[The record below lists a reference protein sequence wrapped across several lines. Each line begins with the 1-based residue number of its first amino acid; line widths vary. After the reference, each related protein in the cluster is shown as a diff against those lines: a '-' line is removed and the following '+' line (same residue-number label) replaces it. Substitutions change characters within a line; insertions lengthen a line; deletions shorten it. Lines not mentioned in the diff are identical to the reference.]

1 MQSVVSGGFFFLN
14 NKQQLEY
21 LLRIRKIREV
31 MVVKDNIHLT
41 YKYKNRNQAFKQV
54 ENLQDKIIN
63 HVIDDV
69 LFGNV
74 GELKNIE
81 KTTSKI
87 INDTLVNERKRI
99 HRIDD
104 RFVNH
109 AVKSNAEIF
118 SGFFNNRLNNINS
131 SLQLRI
137 EEELRKNR
145 IRNLSDSEIRK
156 ILSEKYAD
164 TGKARL
170 KNIVKD
176 SIHTNE
182 SNISFIQ
189 ALNEG
194 YSYKV
199 WMNGRSKG
207 KTRPWHR
214 ARIIDSVPID
224 EYFDIYGSYHAELM
238 YPGDLNGGAENVA
251 NCRCWL
257 RYTNRTPSNL
267 KNKSSFNIHPNSYLY
282 GKNNGGIKQNA
293 LKVTSKIK
301 NKITRTISNIGNTIK
316 NTGSK
321 ITEKVKRK
329 TILINNSSK
338 PKQNLK
344 MDFSKFELNESITK
358 FSKDKNKAVKID
370 DKTVCGVGESPKDK
384 LAFEYEYGIKKE
396 DLTSKEY
403 KFIKLYSDDGY
414 SSLNNYFRE
423 IKGRLNP
430 IKRWRIKRKYSKLW
444 DDDLANSEHYISFN
458 EAIKSSKSVF
468 NKGKILEED
477 LVVVRRQKTSM
488 TKYVELDNYHSDSFL
503 SVSISE
509 NVKPEEYG
517 PYINYIVLLKG
528 IKILYIE
535 GITETPGEFE
545 ILFDKN
551 VDLRLVREKSEF
563 ITHWEM
569 I

>member
-1 MQSVVSGGFFFLN
+1 MN

-69 LFGNV
+69 LYGNV
-74 GELKNIE
+74 DELKNIE

-109 AVKSNAEIF
+109 AVKSNTEMY
-118 SGFFNNRLNNINS
+118 SKFFNNRLNNIKY

-137 EEELRKNR
+137 EEELRKNS

-214 ARIIDSVPID
+214 ASIIDSVPID
-224 EYFDIYGSYHAELM
+224 EPFYVYHAEMM

-267 KNKSSFNIHPNSYLY
+267 KKKSSFNIPPTSYLH
-282 GKNNGGIKQNA
+282 GKNKGSVKQNG
-293 LKVTSKIK
+293 LRVNSKSG
-301 NKITRTISNIGNTIK
+301 NKITRTISTIGNKIK

-321 ITEKVKRK
+321 ITEKVKQTKKLVLIILR
-329 TILINNSSK
+329 TILK
-338 PKQNLK
+338 
-344 MDFSKFELNESITK
+344 
-358 FSKDKNKAVKID
+358 VK
-370 DKTVCGVGESPKDK
+370 
-384 LAFEYEYGIKKE
+384 L
-396 DLTSKEY
+396 
-403 KFIKLYSDDGY
+403 
-414 SSLNNYFRE
+414 
-423 IKGRLNP
+423 
-430 IKRWRIKRKYSKLW
+430 
-444 DDDLANSEHYISFN
+444 
-458 EAIKSSKSVF
+458 
-468 NKGKILEED
+468 
-477 LVVVRRQKTSM
+477 
-488 TKYVELDNYHSDSFL
+488 
-503 SVSISE
+503 
-509 NVKPEEYG
+509 
-517 PYINYIVLLKG
+517 
-528 IKILYIE
+528 
-535 GITETPGEFE
+535 
-545 ILFDKN
+545 
-551 VDLRLVREKSEF
+551 
-563 ITHWEM
+563 
-569 I
+569 

>member
-1 MQSVVSGGFFFLN
+1 MGGLFFLN

-104 RFVNH
+104 RFINH
-109 AVKSNAEIF
+109 AVKSNTEIY
-118 SGFFNNRLNNINS
+118 SKFFNNRLNNIKY

-137 EEELRKNR
+137 EEELRKNS

-214 ARIIDSVPID
+214 ARIIASVPID
-224 EYFDIYGSYHAELM
+224 EYFDIYGSYHAEMM

-267 KNKSSFNIHPNSYLY
+267 KNKSSFNIPSTSYLH

-293 LKVTSKIK
+293 LKVTSKIG
-301 NKITRTISNIGNTIK
+301 NKITRTISTIGNKIK

-321 ITEKVKRK
+321 ITEKVKQTKYNIDYSLENERPSKNKFKNKKIHVRNNSISIKRYEEFNVLKEHPFLSNKQLDFIYNHINRMCKQYISNIRLLPAKKNKNGRYVGGSVKVGSSKILIREVPNKHFTDYIK
-329 TILINNSSK
+329 TIHHEAGHILDHTIHNKYWGISNSDEWK
-338 PKQNLK
+338 EAFKL
-344 MDFSKFELNESITK
+344 
-358 FSKDKNKAVKID
+358 DKKHN
-370 DKTVCGVGESPKDK
+370 
-384 LAFEYEYGIKKE
+384 
-396 DLTSKEY
+396 
-403 KFIKLYSDDGY
+403 IKLNNKRNEQ
-414 SSLNNYFRE
+414 NNYFVSDYAKRKAE
-423 IKGRLNP
+423 EHINNGRL
-430 IKRWRIKRKYSKLW
+430 KQMY
-444 DDDLANSEHYISFN
+444 A
-458 EAIKSSKSVF
+458 
-468 NKGKILEED
+468 ED
-477 LVVVRRQKTSM
+477 
-488 TKYVELDNYHSDSFL
+488 FA
-503 SVSISE
+503 VSIGRYLDSQDY
-509 NVKPEEYG
+509 KFKEEF
-517 PYINYIVLLKG
+517 PNRCEV
-528 IKILYIE
+528 IE
-535 GITETPGEFE
+535 KYLNGG
-545 ILFDKN
+545 
-551 VDLRLVREKSEF
+551 
-563 ITHWEM
+563 
-569 I
+569 

>member
-1 MQSVVSGGFFFLN
+1 MN

-137 EEELRKNR
+137 EEELRKNS

-214 ARIIDSVPID
+214 ARIIASVPID

-267 KNKSSFNIHPNSYLY
+267 KKKSSFNIPPSSYLH
-282 GKNNGGIKQNA
+282 GRNKGSVKQNG
-293 LKVTSKIK
+293 LRVNSKSG
-301 NKITRTISNIGNTIK
+301 NKITRTISNIGNKIK
-316 NTGSK
+316 NIRTK
-321 ITEKVKRK
+321 ITEKIKQNILSLGNKFGSNFNKQFTIDENPDINIHEFDEIKVKRK
-329 TILINNSSK
+329 LRDTLPKEFSDESIDYILDVLKKRGNASIEYGQSFNYKTGKPLNRECKGIKDEVDIDMENVDLDQGEIATQHNHPSTGLRAPSGHDFFVAMGNTWEDYKVIISKNEIWVIEAKGRFDTKIRNTVYERLNEFAMNSMKKANSK
-338 PKQNLK
+338 NLEK
-344 MDFSKFELNESITK
+344 GTFERWEFLNESYGG
-358 FSKDKNKAVKID
+358 DVK
-370 DKTVCGVGESPKDK
+370 K
-384 LAFEYEYGIKKE
+384 
-396 DLTSKEY
+396 
-403 KFIKLYSDDGY
+403 
-414 SSLNNYFRE
+414 
-423 IKGRLNP
+423 
-430 IKRWRIKRKYSKLW
+430 
-444 DDDLANSEHYISFN
+444 
-458 EAIKSSKSVF
+458 
-468 NKGKILEED
+468 
-477 LVVVRRQKTSM
+477 
-488 TKYVELDNYHSDSFL
+488 
-503 SVSISE
+503 
-509 NVKPEEYG
+509 
-517 PYINYIVLLKG
+517 YINFIENINIYQV
-528 IKILYIE
+528 IL
-535 GITETPGEFE
+535 
-545 ILFDKN
+545 
-551 VDLRLVREKSEF
+551 
-563 ITHWEM
+563 
-569 I
+569 

>member
-1 MQSVVSGGFFFLN
+1 MSGGFFFLN

-109 AVKSNAEIF
+109 AVKSNTEIY
-118 SGFFNNRLNNINS
+118 SKFFNNRLNNIKY

-137 EEELRKNR
+137 EEELRKNS

-267 KNKSSFNIHPNSYLY
+267 KSKSSFNIPPTSYLH
-282 GKNNGGIKQNA
+282 GRNKGSVKQNG
-293 LKVTSKIK
+293 LRVNSKSG
-301 NKITRTISNIGNTIK
+301 NKITRTISNIGNKIK

-321 ITEKVKRK
+321 ITENIKRK
-329 TILINNSSK
+329 TMQINNSSK
-338 PKQNLK
+338 QNK
-344 MDFSKFELNESITK
+344 EVIIKESFSRDENKSVTVNGKTAYGVKETK
-358 FSKDKNKAVKID
+358 KDRDLFGDKYGVKEI
-370 DKTVCGVGESPKDK
+370 E
-384 LAFEYEYGIKKE
+384 FKKE
-396 DLTSKEY
+396 SNEL
-403 KFIKLYSDDGY
+403 KFIKLYSDEGFKA
-414 SSLNNYFRE
+414 LNRYLRE
-423 IKGRLNP
+423 VSGVWNP
-430 IKRWRIKRKYSKLW
+430 FKRRKLKKQYSKMW
-444 DDDLANSEHYISFN
+444 DDFLIGNKDYITFT
-458 EAIKSSKSVF
+458 EALKVGTNVF
-468 NKGKILEED
+468 KRGKILEED
-477 LVVVRRQKTSM
+477 IVVVRKQHFS
-488 TKYVELDNYHSDSFL
+488 LLNYAKNGIYINNSYL
-503 SVSISE
+503 STSISE
-509 NVKPEEYG
+509 NIEGYG
-517 PYINYIVLLKG
+517 QHINYIRIPKG
-528 IKILYIE
+528 LKILYIE
-535 GITETPGEFE
+535 WVTATPGEFE
-545 ILFDKN
+545 VLLPPGTIIEKVDILSDK
-551 VDLRLVREKSEF
+551 F
-563 ITHWEM
+563 ITWTVEE
-569 I
+569 

>member
-1 MQSVVSGGFFFLN
+1 MN

-41 YKYKNRNQAFKQV
+41 YKYKNRNKAFKQV
-54 ENLQDKIIN
+54 ETLQDKIIN

-81 KTTSKI
+81 KKTSKI
-87 INDTLVNERKRI
+87 INDTLLNERKRI
-99 HRIDD
+99 Y
-104 RFVNH
+104 RFNDNRFINH

-118 SGFFNNRLNNINS
+118 SGFFNNRLNKINS
-131 SLQLRI
+131 SLQLKI
-137 EEELRKNR
+137 GEELRKSSFK
-145 IRNLSDSEIRK
+145 NLSENEARK
-156 ILSEKYAD
+156 ILTEKYAD

-207 KTRPWHR
+207 KTRAWHR
-214 ARIIDSVPID
+214 AKFIASVPID

-267 KNKSSFNIHPNSYLY
+267 KKKSSFNIPSTSYLH
-282 GKNNGGIKQNA
+282 GKNKSRSNQNA

-301 NKITRTISNIGNTIK
+301 NKVTRTISTIGNKIK
-316 NTGSK
+316 NAGSK

-329 TILINNSSK
+329 TTPIKNKFESKFNKQFTIDEAPDINIYEFDKKKVKKKLRDTLPQEFSDASIEYVVDVLKKRGNASIEYGQSFNYKTGKPLNRECKGSKDEVDIDMTNVNLYQGEIATQHNHPSTGLRAPSAHDFFVAMSNVWEDYKIIISKKEIWVIEAKGKFDTKIRRDVCERLNEFANNSMRKANSK
-338 PKQNLK
+338 NLEK
-344 MDFSKFELNESITK
+344 GTFERWEFLNESYGE
-358 FSKDKNKAVKID
+358 DVK
-370 DKTVCGVGESPKDK
+370 K
-384 LAFEYEYGIKKE
+384 
-396 DLTSKEY
+396 
-403 KFIKLYSDDGY
+403 
-414 SSLNNYFRE
+414 
-423 IKGRLNP
+423 
-430 IKRWRIKRKYSKLW
+430 
-444 DDDLANSEHYISFN
+444 
-458 EAIKSSKSVF
+458 
-468 NKGKILEED
+468 
-477 LVVVRRQKTSM
+477 
-488 TKYVELDNYHSDSFL
+488 
-503 SVSISE
+503 
-509 NVKPEEYG
+509 
-517 PYINYIVLLKG
+517 YINFVDNISIYQVVL
-528 IKILYIE
+528 
-535 GITETPGEFE
+535 
-545 ILFDKN
+545 
-551 VDLRLVREKSEF
+551 
-563 ITHWEM
+563 
-569 I
+569 

>member
-1 MQSVVSGGFFFLN
+1 MKCSGWGFFFLN

-41 YKYKNRNQAFKQV
+41 YKYKNRNHAFKQV

-109 AVKSNAEIF
+109 AVKSNTEIY
-118 SGFFNNRLNNINS
+118 SKFFNNRLNNIKY

-137 EEELRKNR
+137 EEELRKNS

-214 ARIIDSVPID
+214 ASIIDSVPID
-224 EYFDIYGSYHAELM
+224 EPFYVYHAEMM

-257 RYTNRTPSNL
+257 RYTNKTPSNL
-267 KNKSSFNIHPNSYLY
+267 KSKSSFNIPPNSYLY
-282 GKNNGGIKQNA
+282 GKNKSSSNQNA

-301 NKITRTISNIGNTIK
+301 NKVTRTISNIK
-316 NTGSK
+316 NSSISFKTRVSNISTK
-321 ITEKVKRK
+321 VIDLVKRNIK
-329 TILINNSSK
+329 SKQINE
-338 PKQNLK
+338 LK
-344 MDFSKFELNESITK
+344 KSF
-358 FSKDKNKAVKID
+358 KD
-370 DKTVCGVGESPKDK
+370 
-384 LAFEYEYGIKKE
+384 
-396 DLTSKEY
+396 
-403 KFIKLYSDDGY
+403 YSDDFVKDYKETTNTLKKLYPEPQLSNYERENVAQLAKDSTPFNEYLKRVDGKVVGQEPLFVKSLYEIINRY
-414 SSLNNYFRE
+414 SN
-423 IKGRLNP
+423 IKENTVLHRYVRGGFFLTNVGKTGTFDRF
-430 IKRWRIKRKYSKLW
+430 IST
-444 DDDLANSEHYISFN
+444 SFN
-458 EAIKSSKSVF
+458 PEDVKKKFGKYHIIIFAP
-468 NKGKILEED
+468 KGANIA
-477 LVVVRRQKTSM
+477 
-488 TKYVELDNYHSDSFL
+488 
-503 SVSISE
+503 
-509 NVKPEEYG
+509 
-517 PYINYIVLLKG
+517 
-528 IKILYIE
+528 YIE
-535 GITETPGEFE
+535 ETLNKYDGKNHLNEVLFPPETEYVT
-545 ILFDKN
+545 LYKN
-551 VDLRLVREKSEF
+551 HGKKLAIIIINV
-563 ITHWEM
+563 
-569 I
+569 

>member
-1 MQSVVSGGFFFLN
+1 MRRGFFFLN

-109 AVKSNAEIF
+109 AVKSNTEMY
-118 SGFFNNRLNNINS
+118 SKFFNNRLNNIKY

-137 EEELRKNR
+137 EEELRKNS

-214 ARIIDSVPID
+214 ARIIASVPID

-257 RYTNRTPSNL
+257 RYTNNRPSNL
-267 KNKSSFNIHPNSYLY
+267 RRKGSSSRSNSKSTQNNSINTSNK
-282 GKNNGGIKQNA
+282 K
-293 LKVTSKIK
+293 
-301 NKITRTISNIGNTIK
+301 NIG
-316 NTGSK
+316 S
-321 ITEKVKRK
+321 KVKERVSS
-329 TILINNSSK
+329 TIARIQNKLKKEAKNVLSSNSSK
-338 PKQNLK
+338 SIKSNKEQMVLPIDEEELTRKIKKHIIGKDTELISELIITLSKRIPNRHKEYGAARFITGQVKRRFTSNNSKYIKIPK
-344 MDFSKFELNESITK
+344 
-358 FSKDKNKAVKID
+358 KI
-370 DKTVCGVGESPKDK
+370 KKKGLEKGLHSLLHNHPFGESP
-384 LAFEYEYGIKKE
+384 LPSPE
-396 DLTSKEY
+396 DIYVYMLY
-403 KFIKLYSDDGY
+403 KVRFG
-414 SSLNNYFRE
+414 
-423 IKGRLNP
+423 
-430 IKRWRIKRKYSKLW
+430 
-444 DDDLANSEHYISFN
+444 ISFN
-458 EAIKSSKSVF
+458 ENGMVILRNKRPIANKRNAKKISREVSNIVMEIK
-468 NKGKILEED
+468 L
-477 LVVVRRQKTSM
+477 
-488 TKYVELDNYHSDSFL
+488 NYHTYNPNWCDL
-503 SVSISE
+503 T
-509 NVKPEEYG
+509 KEEY
-517 PYINYIVLLKG
+517 YKSLNEYTIKNNEYFYKLYKQRLKKYG
-528 IKILYIE
+528 IDII
-535 GITETPGEFE
+535 
-545 ILFDKN
+545 
-551 VDLRLVREKSEF
+551 F
-563 ITHWEM
+563 IKL
-569 I
+569 

>member
-1 MQSVVSGGFFFLN
+1 MSGGFFFLN

-118 SGFFNNRLNNINS
+118 SGFFNNRLNNIKY

-137 EEELRKNR
+137 EEELRKNS

-214 ARIIDSVPID
+214 ARIIASVPID

-251 NCRCWL
+251 NCKCWL

-293 LKVTSKIK
+293 LKVTSKIG
-301 NKITRTISNIGNTIK
+301 NKITRTISNIGSKLIKSISWGTNRFKKYNRAKQVNNNGNDNNIFPKTRREVENKLKKELSNIFSDETIK
-316 NTGSK
+316 L
-321 ITEKVKRK
+321 IVTEWEKRIGAEIEHGHVFNYVSGK
-329 TILINNSSK
+329 LVGNPLKGGANSITILRPNTFEGNLAAFHNHTKKGFNAPSGEDFEVCMGNNWLDYFIALSSHEIWVIKAKGYFPNELINELSLKINSGLVSI
-338 PKQNLK
+338 
-344 MDFSKFELNESITK
+344 KFEVKCDEGIPSQEKINVMNKRASE
-358 FSKDKNKAVKID
+358 FVKN
-370 DKTVCGVGESPKDK
+370 
-384 LAFEYEYGIKKE
+384 Y
-396 DLTSKEY
+396 
-403 KFIKLYSDDGY
+403 
-414 SSLNNYFRE
+414 
-423 IKGRLNP
+423 
-430 IKRWRIKRKYSKLW
+430 
-444 DDDLANSEHYISFN
+444 
-458 EAIKSSKSVF
+458 
-468 NKGKILEED
+468 
-477 LVVVRRQKTSM
+477 
-488 TKYVELDNYHSDSFL
+488 
-503 SVSISE
+503 ISE
-509 NVKPEEYG
+509 NKQYDIEVYQV
-517 PYINYIVLLKG
+517 VL
-528 IKILYIE
+528 
-535 GITETPGEFE
+535 
-545 ILFDKN
+545 
-551 VDLRLVREKSEF
+551 
-563 ITHWEM
+563 
-569 I
+569 

>member
-1 MQSVVSGGFFFLN
+1 MGGLFFLN

-109 AVKSNAEIF
+109 AVKSNTEIY
-118 SGFFNNRLNNINS
+118 SKFFNNRLNNIKY

-137 EEELRKNR
+137 EEELRKNS

-207 KTRPWHR
+207 KTRAWHR

-251 NCRCWL
+251 NCKCWL
-257 RYTNRTPSNL
+257 RYTNKTPSNL
-267 KNKSSFNIHPNSYLY
+267 KSKSSFNIHPNSYLHD
-282 GKNNGGIKQNA
+282 KNKSSSNQNS
-293 LKVTSKIK
+293 LKTTSKIG
-301 NKITRTISNIGNTIK
+301 NKITRTISNIGNKIK
-316 NTGSK
+316 NTRSK
-321 ITEKVKRK
+321 ITKKVKQSIFSLGNKFESNFNKQFTIDENPDINIYEFDEIKVKRK
-329 TILINNSSK
+329 LKDTLPKEFSNESIEYIVDVLKKRGNASIEYGQSFNYKTGKPLNHECKGLKDEVDIDMKNVNLDQGKIATQHNHPSTGLRAPSGHDFFVAMSNIWEDYKIIISKKEIWVIEAKGRFDTKIRNNVCERLNEFAKNSMRKANSK
-338 PKQNLK
+338 NLEK
-344 MDFSKFELNESITK
+344 GTFERWEFLNESYGE
-358 FSKDKNKAVKID
+358 DVK
-370 DKTVCGVGESPKDK
+370 K
-384 LAFEYEYGIKKE
+384 
-396 DLTSKEY
+396 
-403 KFIKLYSDDGY
+403 
-414 SSLNNYFRE
+414 
-423 IKGRLNP
+423 
-430 IKRWRIKRKYSKLW
+430 
-444 DDDLANSEHYISFN
+444 YISFVEDIN
-458 EAIKSSKSVF
+458 IYQV
-468 NKGKILEED
+468 IL
-477 LVVVRRQKTSM
+477 
-488 TKYVELDNYHSDSFL
+488 
-503 SVSISE
+503 
-509 NVKPEEYG
+509 
-517 PYINYIVLLKG
+517 
-528 IKILYIE
+528 
-535 GITETPGEFE
+535 
-545 ILFDKN
+545 
-551 VDLRLVREKSEF
+551 
-563 ITHWEM
+563 
-569 I
+569 

>member
-1 MQSVVSGGFFFLN
+1 MN

-118 SGFFNNRLNNINS
+118 SGFFNNRLNNIKY

-137 EEELRKNR
+137 EEELRKNS

-214 ARIIDSVPID
+214 ARIIASVPID
-224 EYFDIYGSYHAELM
+224 EYFDIHGSYHAELM

-257 RYTNRTPSNL
+257 RYTNKTPSNL
-267 KNKSSFNIHPNSYLY
+267 KSKSSFNIHPNSYLY
-282 GKNNGGIKQNA
+282 SKNNEGIKQNA
-293 LKVTSKIK
+293 LKVTSKIR
-301 NKITRTISNIGNTIK
+301 NKITRTISNIGNKIK

-329 TILINNSSK
+329 TIMSNTSSK
-338 PKQNLK
+338 PKQNSK
-344 MDFSKFELNESITK
+344 IDFSKFELNEIAPK
-358 FSKDKNKAVKID
+358 FSKDKNKAVKIGN
-370 DKTVCGVGESPKDK
+370 KTVYGVGESPKDK
-384 LAFEYEYGIKKE
+384 LAFEDKYGIKKE
-396 DLTSKEY
+396 DLTSEEY
-403 KFIKLYSDDGY
+403 KFIKLYSDEGY

-423 IKGRLNP
+423 IKGELNP
-430 IKRWRIKRKYSKLW
+430 VKRRRIKKKYFKLW
-444 DDDLANSEHYISFN
+444 DEDLANSEYYISFN
-458 EAIKSSKSVF
+458 KAIKASKSVF
-468 NKGKILEED
+468 KKGKILEES
-477 LVVVRRQKTSM
+477 LVVVRRQKKPM
-488 TKYVELDNYHSDSFL
+488 TKYAEGNKYHSDSFL
-503 SVSISE
+503 STSISE

-517 PYINYIVLLKG
+517 GYIHYIVIPKG
-528 IKILYIE
+528 IKIMYIE
-535 GITETPGEFE
+535 GITETPLEFE

-551 VDLRLVREKSEF
+551 VDLRLIREKSEF

-569 I
+569 IS

>member
-1 MQSVVSGGFFFLN
+1 MKCSEWGFFFLN

-137 EEELRKNR
+137 EEELRKNS

-214 ARIIDSVPID
+214 ASIIASVPID
-224 EYFDIYGSYHAELM
+224 EYFDIYGSYPAELM

-267 KNKSSFNIHPNSYLY
+267 KKKSSFNIPPSSYLY
-282 GKNNGGIKQNA
+282 GKNKSRSNQNA
-293 LKVTSKIK
+293 LKVTSKIG

-321 ITEKVKRK
+321 ITEKVKQTKISINHFKNNIKSKIVEKEVQRLMK
-329 TILINNSSK
+329 QYKSYELEFERDLIGTRNKLLELYSI
-338 PKQNLK
+338 PDNLK
-344 MDFSKFELNESITK
+344 SCEVE
-358 FSKDKNKAVKID
+358 
-370 DKTVCGVGESPKDK
+370 K
-384 LAFEYEYGIKKE
+384 LVEYGIDSSWLMEYMRKTRLFSYNEIKYFE
-396 DLTSKEY
+396 DYLFNLNNGINKYDNLKVPTKLDRRVNDDF
-403 KFIKLYSDDGY
+403 FIVDVGKIGVFETPVSTTFNP
-414 SSLNNYFRE
+414 SLNKKFGE
-423 IKGRLNP
+423 FHISILAP
-430 IKRWRIKRKYSKLW
+430 IGTNG
-444 DDDLANSEHYISFN
+444 A
-458 EAIKSSKSVF
+458 
-468 NKGKILEED
+468 
-477 LVVVRRQKTSM
+477 
-488 TKYVELDNYHSDSFL
+488 
-503 SVSISE
+503 
-509 NVKPEEYG
+509 
-517 PYINYIVLLKG
+517 
-528 IKILYIE
+528 YIE
-535 GITETPGEFE
+535 GIMQKENFSHHLDEWVLLNNMKYKTLYKNYNSKEAV
-545 ILFDKN
+545 ILI
-551 VDLRLVREKSEF
+551 L
-563 ITHWEM
+563 
-569 I
+569 